1 VYRDLAQ
8 ITTEETIAAS
18 ATKSYGPFTLFN
30 TRAFLIQLKGTQVP
44 ADTELKVYLSTDFKQ
59 GTAGDST
66 CPIAPGLG
74 DANTWVL
81 IHTNDLMT
89 DVEPLIY
96 EKCQTAAEW
105 LRFDV
110 IAGSASDLEGLDIVL
125 AKQAWR

>member
-1 VYRDLAQ
+1 MYRDLAK
-8 ITTEETIAAS
+8 ITTDETILAGES
-18 ATKSYGPFTLFN
+18 SSYGPYTLFN

-44 ADTELKVYLSTDFKQ
+44 AETELRVYLSADFIVGGQ
-59 GTAGDST
+59 GTSA
-66 CPIAPGLG
+66 CPEAPALG
-74 DANTWVL
+74 DATAWTL

-89 DVEPLIY
+89 IDEPLIY

-110 IAGSASDLEGLDIVL
+110 VAGSAEDLEGLDIVL